1 MAQDLDEI
9 RKNRR
14 AEYEDEIKRL
24 IDYKNLL
31 LKSLGEIEVKKK
43 ELEDEKKTIIE
54 NLRNAKLELQNIEWA
69 IDNGVDGE

>member
-43 ELEDEKKTIIE
+43 ELEDEKKTLIE
-54 NLRNAKLELQNIEWA
+54 NLRNAKLELENIEWA
-69 IDNGVDGE
+69 IDNGVDCE

>member
-24 IDYKNLL
+24 IDYKNSL

-43 ELEDEKKTIIE
+43 ELEDEKKTLIE
-54 NLRNAKLELQNIEWA
+54 NLRNAKLELQNIEWV

>member
-9 RKNRR
+9 RENRR

-43 ELEDEKKTIIE
+43 ELEDEKKTLIE
-54 NLRNAKLELQNIEWA
+54 NLRNAKLELENIEWA
-69 IDNGVDGE
+69 IDNGVDCE

>member
-9 RKNRR
+9 RENRR

-24 IDYKNLL
+24 IDYKNSL

-54 NLRNAKLELQNIEWA
+54 NLRNAKLELENIEWA
-69 IDNGVDGE
+69 IDNGVDCE

>member
-43 ELEDEKKTIIE
+43 ELEDEKKTLIE
-54 NLRNAKLELQNIEWA
+54 NLRNAKLELENIELA
-69 IDNGVDGE
+69 IDNGVDCE

>member
-9 RKNRR
+9 RENRR

-24 IDYKNLL
+24 IDYKNSL

-69 IDNGVDGE
+69 IDNGVDCE

>member
-24 IDYKNLL
+24 IDYKNSL

-43 ELEDEKKTIIE
+43 ELEDEKKTLIE

-69 IDNGVDGE
+69 IDNGVDCE

>member
-9 RKNRR
+9 KRNRR

-24 IDYKNLL
+24 NDYKEFL

-43 ELEDEKKTIIE
+43 ELEDEKKTLIE

-69 IDNGVDGE
+69 IDSGVDFK

>member
-24 IDYKNLL
+24 IDYKNSL

-43 ELEDEKKTIIE
+43 ELEDEKKTLIE